1 MTHYNT
7 RGRFSCVVDNTTT
20 PSPCVTAVGF
30 VAGVGLYVATD
41 VISING
47 KTAREWTK
55 VGVNSLW

>member
-1 MTHYNT
+1 M
-7 RGRFSCVVDNTTT
+7 VDNTTT